1 MRRSVAAADADAAPV
16 APRRRLPDPPTRRAR
31 SVLATAQSSRL
42 LALPPDCLR
51 KILEELAPP
60 SLARSAGA
68 CRALLAAARDSS
80 LWKARCLL
88 LYPADD
94 FLDGPPV
101 GPARYAARSRLF
113 VGHVVCSTGLATR
126 ERDAA
131 RAAVEAGGGTWD
143 DDLTSFTTV
152 LVCAKVF
159 GKKAEHARKRLG
171 RVRLVTPSWLAWS
184 LQTVRLA
191 TPQQHKVP
199 IFLGV
204 VVTCSGLPHEI
215 RARIGQ
221 ALEAHGGE
229 LAAGFYA
236 RRTTHFVCGDIS
248 SSHSRDNVDVRKLV
262 EACRL
267 GIPVVRP
274 RWIADCV
281 ESGLPL
287 DCRLRPF
294 TFGGLKFTHPVSVN
308 PDGTHVVYEL

>member
-1 MRRSVAAADADAAPV
+1 MS
-16 APRRRLPDPPTRRAR
+16 TRRTR
-31 SVLATAQSSRL
+31 VVLATAQSPASSRYRPT
-42 LALPPDCLR
+42 ACG
-51 KILEELAPP
+51 KF
-60 SLARSAGA
+60 SRSS
-68 CRALLAAARDSS
+68 RR
-80 LWKARCLL
+80 R
-88 LYPADD
+88 
-94 FLDGPPV
+94 
-101 GPARYAARSRLF
+101 RSR
-113 VGHVVCSTGLATR
+113 A
-126 ERDAA
+126 APA
-131 RAAVEAGGGTWD
+131 RAARCWLAARRFQPLEGALPTALSGGRLCTRAANRARAVRGALASSWATSCARPASRRRSATPRARPSSAIGGTWD
-143 DDLTSFTTV
+143 DDLTSFTTI

-248 SSHSRDNVDVRKLV
+248 SPHSLDNVDVRKLV

-281 ESGLPL
+281 ESKPPA
-287 DCRLRPF
+287 RLQTP
-294 TFGGLKFTHPVSVN
+294 PV
-308 PDGTHVVYEL
+308 HVRGRSSPTPCP

>member
-1 MRRSVAAADADAAPV
+1 
-16 APRRRLPDPPTRRAR
+16 
-31 SVLATAQSSRL
+31 
-42 LALPPDCLR
+42 
-51 KILEELAPP
+51 
-60 SLARSAGA
+60 
-68 CRALLAAARDSS
+68 
-80 LWKARCLL
+80 
-88 LYPADD
+88 
-94 FLDGPPV
+94 
-101 GPARYAARSRLF
+101 
-113 VGHVVCSTGLATR
+113 VCSTGLATV

-131 RAAVEAGGGTWD
+131 RAAVEKGGGTWD
-143 DDLTSFTTV
+143 DDLTSFTTI

-204 VVTCSGLPHEI
+204 VVTCSGLPQEI
-215 RARIGQ
+215 RARIGH

-248 SSHSRDNVDVRKLV
+248 SPLSRHDVDTGKLIN
-262 EACRL
+262 ACRL

-274 RWIADCV
+274 RWVADCV

-294 TFGGLKFTHPVSVN
+294 TFRVRFRDSRTH

>member
-80 LWKARCLL
+80 LWEARCLQ

-204 VVTCSGLPHEI
+204 VVTCSGLPQEI
-215 RARIGQ
+215 RARIGH

-236 RRTTHFVCGDIS
+236 RRTTHFVCGDIRF
-248 SSHSRDNVDVRKLV
+248 RDNDVDYLKLV

-267 GIPVVRP
+267 GLPVVRP
-274 RWIADCV
+274 RWVADCV
-281 ESGLPL
+281 ESGVPL
-287 DCRLRPF
+287 DCKLRPF
-294 TFGGLKFTHPVSVN
+294 TFGGLKFTDSRTH
-308 PDGTHVVYEL
+308 PDGTHVVYELSS